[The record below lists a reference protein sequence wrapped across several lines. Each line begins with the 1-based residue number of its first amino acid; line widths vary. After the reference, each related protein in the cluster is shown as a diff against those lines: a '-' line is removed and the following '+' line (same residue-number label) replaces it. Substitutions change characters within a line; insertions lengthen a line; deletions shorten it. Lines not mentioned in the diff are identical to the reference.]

1 VATPYIEILSQTYGI
16 SADVSAVQTSPVN
29 VQESFD
35 FVDGLEVIATVPPV
49 LDTVTVA
56 EALSVGSSFKV
67 RALSST
73 RVKVTFSSEMLSN
86 SALTDVSN
94 YTVRKS
100 TGDLVTVL
108 ALTLDSGA
116 RGLTLT
122 LSAPLDSF
130 AHYAVLVNPLVLTLD
145 NESLTPRTSLF
156 QFIEPV
162 RSARVQAGHFSG
174 EVQGGLLGNPL
185 GLVFFSPALEA
196 PIDGTIIQV
205 DSVEACTKVADTY
218 TMPPQVVDPPVL
230 STWDTAVTTALNES
244 ILWAPREAMAEAHTD
259 VTLLPFETMPATDD
273 SSATATLTEVWDPNY
288 VALLS
293 NTGWG
298 LFDDLAP
305 PARNFMTA
313 DIAGPIPAGTTTTI
327 TLSP

>member
-1 VATPYIEILSQTYGI
+1 VATPYIEVLSQTYDI
-16 SADVSAVQTSPVN
+16 IANVSVVQTSLIYP
-29 VQESFD
+29 EETYD
-35 FVDGLEVIATVPPV
+35 FVDELEVIATVPPV
-49 LDTVTVA
+49 LDTVTVV
-56 EALSVGSSFKV
+56 ESLSVGSGFKV
-67 RALSST
+67 RALSAT
-73 RVKVTFSSEMLSN
+73 RIKVTFASEMLLN
-86 SALTDVSN
+86 SALTDVSS

-100 TGDLVTVL
+100 TGDLATVL
-108 ALTLDSGA
+108 SLTLDSGA

-122 LSAPLDSF
+122 LSTPLDSL
-130 AHYAVLVNPLVLTLD
+130 AHYAVLIDPSVLTLD
-145 NESLTPRTSLF
+145 NESLTPRVNLF
-156 QFIEPV
+156 QYIESI
-162 RSARVQAGHFSG
+162 RSVRVQAGQFSG

-205 DSVEACTKVADTY
+205 DSVEACTKVADAY
-218 TMPPQVVDPPVL
+218 TMPPQVVDPPIF

-244 ILWAPREAMAEAHTD
+244 VLWAPRDAMAEAHTD
-259 VTLLPFETMPATDD
+259 VTLLPSEMMPATDD
-273 SSATATLTEVWDPNY
+273 SSATATLTEPWDPNY
-288 VALLS
+288 VALLN
-293 NTGWG
+293 NTEWG